1 MRKKN
6 IIEKHPVKS
15 LDDKTRYLNIKFSVY
30 RYLTGIFYMDFI
42 DIDTT
47 EFKIASKSIPAP
59 SLKKFHTK
67 SPDRQS

>member
-1 MRKKN
+1 MMVVGKN

-47 EFKIASKSIPAP
+47 EFKIASK
-59 SLKKFHTK
+59 
-67 SPDRQS
+67 